1 MTTLPASVF
10 GLKDRGV
17 LRTGAW
23 ADILI
28 FDPTKVRDAA
38 TYLEPHQMSEGI
50 DYTIVNGILV
60 RDAGTF
66 TGKLPGRV
74 VRLIDDEPDAFF
86 PLAAEAHPRREL
98 SLMPRGGPRDMAAGA
113 GEPLTAASVLW
124 HRIRGC
130 VSWVS

>member
-17 LRTGAW
+17 LRTGAL

-66 TGKLPGRV
+66 TGELPGRV
-74 VRLIDDEPDAFF
+74 VTPD
-86 PLAAEAHPRREL
+86 RR
-98 SLMPRGGPRDMAAGA
+98 
-113 GEPLTAASVLW
+113 
-124 HRIRGC
+124 
-130 VSWVS
+130 